1 MKVEKPLTVK
11 EIREFLSDKDEESQ
25 VGVCIHGKV
34 VPLIYMMELEGEYA
48 STVVF
53 MGPMFPMNYVRQ

>member
-11 EIREFLSDKDEESQ
+11 DVREFLADKDELSE
-25 VGVCIHGKV
+25 VGVCIHGRI
-34 VPLIYMMELEGEYA
+34 VPLIYKMELEGEYA

-53 MGPMFPMNYVRQ
+53 MGPLFPMKQER